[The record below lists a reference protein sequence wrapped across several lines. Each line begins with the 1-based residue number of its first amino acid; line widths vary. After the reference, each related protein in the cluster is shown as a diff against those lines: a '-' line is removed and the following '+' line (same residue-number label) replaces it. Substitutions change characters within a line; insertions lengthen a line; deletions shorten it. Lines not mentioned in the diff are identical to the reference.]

1 MKLRILNLNNTLH
14 KLSFSYIFNFKKD
27 KAFSVSTI
35 LSSLALIL
43 GISILITVMSV
54 MNGFREQLVDS
65 LSGVN
70 GDITIYNANKDKIKK
85 IQEKNPS
92 ISFVENFQS
101 RVITSNENGIEGL
114 LMKSLNKD
122 DIYKI
127 PKINQNIFE
136 IEKNID
142 NWVFIGVEL
151 ARSLDLKVGMPLQ
164 INIPGNSMTI
174 LGPVLNSRNLTIKG
188 TFNTGVY
195 DFDKYFIFSNI
206 EQFKNN
212 ISNKVIDVYFN
223 NKDFDYS
230 DLDGLNYS
238 TWEDQNQTLAQA
250 LSTEKNVM
258 FVILFFIIV
267 ISSFTI
273 ISNQIFFIKE
283 KYKDIVLLKALGI
296 KQSKI
301 CFLFFLNSFFISFF
315 SIVIGTCL
323 GLLLSTNIDSVE
335 NFLSYLLNF
344 ELWNNEIRYLASMPY
359 SIKFNDIVFIVSIS
373 LFSSLIASY
382 IPILRIFRIK
392 PNLILR

>member
-1 MKLRILNLNNTLH
+1 MNNTLH

-70 GDITIYNANKDKIKK
+70 GDITIYDANKDKIKK
-85 IQEKNPS
+85 IQKKNPS
-92 ISFVENFQS
+92 ISFVENIQR

-151 ARSLDLKVGMPLQ
+151 ARSLNLKVGMPFQ

-174 LGPVLNSRNLTIKG
+174 LGPVLNSRQLTIKG
-188 TFNTGVY
+188 IFNTGVY

-206 EQFKNN
+206 DQFKNN
-212 ISNKVIDVYFN
+212 INNKVIDVYLN

-258 FVILFFIIV
+258 FIILFFIIV

-301 CFLFFLNSFFISFF
+301 CFLFFLNSFLISFF

-323 GLLLSTNIDSVE
+323 GLLLSINIDSVE

-359 SIKFNDIVFIVSIS
+359 SIKLNDILFIVSIS

>member
-1 MKLRILNLNNTLH
+1 MNNTLH

-54 MNGFREQLVDS
+54 MNGFREQLVES

-70 GDITIYNANKDKIKK
+70 GDITIYDANKDKIKK

-92 ISFVENFQS
+92 ISFVENLQS

-114 LMKSLNKD
+114 LMKSLNKE

-151 ARSLDLKVGMPLQ
+151 ARSLNLKVGMPIQ

-174 LGPVLNSRNLTIKG
+174 LGPVLNSRQLIIKG
-188 TFNTGVY
+188 IFNTGIY

-206 EQFKNN
+206 DQFKNN
-212 ISNKVIDVYFN
+212 ISNKVIDVYLN
-223 NKDFDYS
+223 NKNFDYS

-283 KYKDIVLLKALGI
+283 KYKDIILLKALGI

-301 CFLFFLNSFFISFF
+301 CFIFFLNSFFISFF

-323 GLLLSTNIDSVE
+323 GLLLSINIDSVE

-344 ELWNNEIRYLASMPY
+344 ELWNNEIRYLTSMPY
-359 SIKFNDIVFIVSIS
+359 SIKLNDIVFIVSIS
-373 LFSSLIASY
+373 LFSSLVASY

>member
-1 MKLRILNLNNTLH
+1 MNNTLH
-14 KLSFSYIFNFKKD
+14 KLSFAYIFNFRKD

-70 GDITIYNANKDKIKK
+70 GDITIYDANEDKIEQIK
-85 IQEKNPS
+85 EKNPS
-92 ISFVENFQS
+92 ISLVQNVQS
-101 RVITSNENGIEGL
+101 RVIASNEKGIEGL
-114 LMKSLNKD
+114 LMKSLYKED
-122 DIYKI
+122 LYKI

-136 IEKNID
+136 IEREID
-142 NWVFIGVEL
+142 NWVFIGIEL
-151 ARSLDLKVGMPLQ
+151 ARSLNLKVGMPFQ
-164 INIPGNSMTI
+164 INIPGKSMTI
-174 LGPVLNSRNLTIKG
+174 LGPVLNSKELIIKG

-206 EQFKNN
+206 EQFNKNIN
-212 ISNKVIDVYFN
+212 SSVIDIYLN
-223 NKDFDYS
+223 SNDFDYS
-230 DLDGLNYS
+230 DLDGVNYS

-258 FVILFFIIV
+258 FVILFFIII

-283 KYKDIVLLKALGI
+283 KYKDIILLKALGI
-296 KQSKI
+296 QQSKI

-315 SIVIGTCL
+315 SIILGTCL

-335 NFLSYLLNF
+335 SFLSYLLNF
-344 ELWNNEIRYLASMPY
+344 ELWNNEIRYLTSMPY
-359 SIKFNDIVFIVSIS
+359 SIRVNDIVFIVSIS

-382 IPILRIFRIK
+382 VPILRIFKIK

>member
-1 MKLRILNLNNTLH
+1 MNNTLH
-14 KLSFSYIFNFKKD
+14 KLSFAYIFNFRKD

-54 MNGFREQLVDS
+54 MNGFREQLVES

-70 GDITIYNANKDKIKK
+70 GDITIYDANKDKIEQIK
-85 IQEKNPS
+85 EKNPS
-92 ISFVENFQS
+92 ISLVQNVQS
-101 RVITSNENGIEGL
+101 RVITSNEKGIEGL
-114 LMKSLNKD
+114 LMKSLYKED
-122 DIYKI
+122 LYKI

-136 IEKNID
+136 IEREID
-142 NWVFIGVEL
+142 NWVFIGIEL
-151 ARSLDLKVGMPLQ
+151 ARSLNLKVGMPFQ
-164 INIPGNSMTI
+164 INIPGKSMTI
-174 LGPVLNSRNLTIKG
+174 LGPVLNSKELIIKG

-206 EQFKNN
+206 EQFNTN
-212 ISNKVIDVYFN
+212 INSSVIDIYLN
-223 NKDFDYS
+223 SNDFDYS
-230 DLDGLNYS
+230 DLDGVNYS

-258 FVILFFIIV
+258 FVILFFIII

-283 KYKDIVLLKALGI
+283 KYKDIILLKALGI
-296 KQSKI
+296 RQSKI

-315 SIVIGTCL
+315 SIILGTCL

-335 NFLSYLLNF
+335 SFLSYLLNF
-344 ELWNNEIRYLASMPY
+344 ELWNNEIRYLTSMPY
-359 SIKFNDIVFIVSIS
+359 SIRVNDIVFIVSIS

-382 IPILRIFRIK
+382 VPILRIFKIK

>member
-1 MKLRILNLNNTLH
+1 MNNTLH

-54 MNGFREQLVDS
+54 MNGFREQLVES

-70 GDITIYNANKDKIKK
+70 GDITIYDANKDKIKK

-92 ISFVENFQS
+92 ISFVENIQS

-114 LMKSLNKD
+114 LMKSLNKE

-151 ARSLDLKVGMPLQ
+151 ARSLNLKVGMPIQ

-174 LGPVLNSRNLTIKG
+174 LGPVLNSRQLTIKG
-188 TFNTGVY
+188 IFNTGVY

-206 EQFKNN
+206 DQFKNN
-212 ISNKVIDVYFN
+212 ISNKVIDVYLN
-223 NKDFDYS
+223 NKNFDYS
-230 DLDGLNYS
+230 DLDDLNYS

-283 KYKDIVLLKALGI
+283 KYKDIILLKALGI

-301 CFLFFLNSFFISFF
+301 CFIFFLNSFFISFF
-315 SIVIGTCL
+315 SIIIGTCL

-344 ELWNNEIRYLASMPY
+344 ELWNNEIRYLTSMPY
-359 SIKFNDIVFIVSIS
+359 SIKLNDIVFIVSIS
-373 LFSSLIASY
+373 LFSSLVASY

>member
-1 MKLRILNLNNTLH
+1 MNNTLH

-54 MNGFREQLVDS
+54 MNGFREQLVES

-70 GDITIYNANKDKIKK
+70 GDITIYDANKDKIKK

-92 ISFVENFQS
+92 ISFVENLQS
-101 RVITSNENGIEGL
+101 RVITTNENGIEGL
-114 LMKSLNKD
+114 LMKSLNKE

-151 ARSLDLKVGMPLQ
+151 ARSLNLKVGMPIQ

-174 LGPVLNSRNLTIKG
+174 LGPVLNSRQLTIKG
-188 TFNTGVY
+188 IFNTGVY

-206 EQFKNN
+206 DQFKND
-212 ISNKVIDVYFN
+212 ISNKVIDVYLN
-223 NKDFDYS
+223 NKNFDYS

-283 KYKDIVLLKALGI
+283 KYKDIILLKALGI

-301 CFLFFLNSFFISFF
+301 CFIFFLNSFFISFF

-344 ELWNNEIRYLASMPY
+344 ELWNNEIRYLTSMPY
-359 SIKFNDIVFIVSIS
+359 SIKLNDIVFIVSIS
-373 LFSSLIASY
+373 LFSSLVASY

>member
-1 MKLRILNLNNTLH
+1 MNNTLH

-54 MNGFREQLVDS
+54 MNGFREQLVES

-92 ISFVENFQS
+92 ISFVENIQS

-114 LMKSLNKD
+114 LMKSLNKE

-151 ARSLDLKVGMPLQ
+151 ARSLNLKVGMPIQ

-174 LGPVLNSRNLTIKG
+174 LGPVLNSRQLTIKG
-188 TFNTGVY
+188 IFNTGVY

-206 EQFKNN
+206 DQFKNN

-283 KYKDIVLLKALGI
+283 KYKDIILLKALGI

-301 CFLFFLNSFFISFF
+301 CFIFFLNSFFISFF

-344 ELWNNEIRYLASMPY
+344 ELWNNEIRYLTSMPY
-359 SIKFNDIVFIVSIS
+359 SIKLNDIVFIVSIS
-373 LFSSLIASY
+373 LFSSLVASY

>member
-1 MKLRILNLNNTLH
+1 MNNTLH

-54 MNGFREQLVDS
+54 MNGFREQLVES

-70 GDITIYNANKDKIKK
+70 GDITIYDANKDKIKK

-92 ISFVENFQS
+92 ISFVENIQS

-114 LMKSLNKD
+114 LMKSLNKE

-151 ARSLDLKVGMPLQ
+151 ARSFNLKVGMPIQ

-174 LGPVLNSRNLTIKG
+174 LGPVLNSRQLTIKG
-188 TFNTGVY
+188 IFNTGVY

-206 EQFKNN
+206 DQFKNN
-212 ISNKVIDVYFN
+212 ISNIVIDVYLN
-223 NKDFDYS
+223 NKNFDYS

-283 KYKDIVLLKALGI
+283 KYKDIILLKALGI

-301 CFLFFLNSFFISFF
+301 CFIFFLNSFFISFF

-344 ELWNNEIRYLASMPY
+344 ELWNNEIRYLTSMPY
-359 SIKFNDIVFIVSIS
+359 SIKLNDIVFIVSIS
-373 LFSSLIASY
+373 LFSSLVASY

>member
-1 MKLRILNLNNTLH
+1 MNNTLH

-54 MNGFREQLVDS
+54 MNGFREQLVES

-70 GDITIYNANKDKIKK
+70 GDITIYDTNKDKIKK
-85 IQEKNPS
+85 IQVKNPS
-92 ISFVENFQS
+92 ISFVENIQS

-114 LMKSLNKD
+114 LMKSLNKE

-151 ARSLDLKVGMPLQ
+151 ARSLNLKVGMPIQ

-174 LGPVLNSRNLTIKG
+174 LGPVLNSRQLTIKG
-188 TFNTGVY
+188 IFNTGVY

-206 EQFKNN
+206 DQFKNN
-212 ISNKVIDVYFN
+212 ISNKVIDVYLN
-223 NKDFDYS
+223 NKNFDYS

-283 KYKDIVLLKALGI
+283 KYKDIILLKALGI

-301 CFLFFLNSFFISFF
+301 CFIFFLNSFFISFF

-344 ELWNNEIRYLASMPY
+344 ELWNNEIRYLTSMPY
-359 SIKFNDIVFIVSIS
+359 SIKLNDIVFIVSIS
-373 LFSSLIASY
+373 LFSSLVASY

>member
-1 MKLRILNLNNTLH
+1 MNNTLH

-54 MNGFREQLVDS
+54 MNGFREQLVES

-70 GDITIYNANKDKIKK
+70 GDITIYDANKDKIKK

-92 ISFVENFQS
+92 ISFVENIQS

-114 LMKSLNKD
+114 LMKSLNKE

-151 ARSLDLKVGMPLQ
+151 ARSLNLKVGMPIQ

-174 LGPVLNSRNLTIKG
+174 LGPVLNSRQLTIKG
-188 TFNTGVY
+188 IFNTGVY

-206 EQFKNN
+206 DQFKNN
-212 ISNKVIDVYFN
+212 ISNKVIDVYLN
-223 NKDFDYS
+223 NKNFDYS

-283 KYKDIVLLKALGI
+283 KYKDIILLKALGI

-301 CFLFFLNSFFISFF
+301 CFIFFLNSFFISFF

-344 ELWNNEIRYLASMPY
+344 DLWNNEIRYLTSMPY

-373 LFSSLIASY
+373 LFSSLVASY

>member
-1 MKLRILNLNNTLH
+1 MNNTLH

-70 GDITIYNANKDKIKK
+70 GDITIYDANEDKIEQIK
-85 IQEKNPS
+85 EKNPS
-92 ISFVENFQS
+92 ISLVQNVQS
-101 RVITSNENGIEGL
+101 RVITSNEKGIEGL
-114 LMKSLNKD
+114 LMKSLYKED
-122 DIYKI
+122 LYKI

-136 IEKNID
+136 IEREID
-142 NWVFIGVEL
+142 NWVFIGIEL
-151 ARSLDLKVGMPLQ
+151 ARSLNLKVGMPFQ
-164 INIPGNSMTI
+164 INIPGKSMTI
-174 LGPVLNSRNLTIKG
+174 LGPVLNSKELIIKG

-206 EQFKNN
+206 EQFNTN
-212 ISNKVIDVYFN
+212 INSSVIDIYLN
-223 NKDFDYS
+223 SNDFDYS
-230 DLDGLNYS
+230 DLDGVNYS

-258 FVILFFIIV
+258 FVILFFIII

-283 KYKDIVLLKALGI
+283 KYKDIILLKALGI
-296 KQSKI
+296 RQSKI

-315 SIVIGTCL
+315 SIILGTCL

-335 NFLSYLLNF
+335 SFLSYLLNF
-344 ELWNNEIRYLASMPY
+344 ELWNNEIRYLTSMPY
-359 SIKFNDIVFIVSIS
+359 SIRVNDIVFIVSIS

-382 IPILRIFRIK
+382 VPILRIFKIK

>member
-1 MKLRILNLNNTLH
+1 MNNTLH
-14 KLSFSYIFNFKKD
+14 KLSFAYIFNFRKD

-70 GDITIYNANKDKIKK
+70 GDITIYDANEDKIEQIK
-85 IQEKNPS
+85 EKNPS
-92 ISFVENFQS
+92 ISLVQNVQS
-101 RVITSNENGIEGL
+101 RVIASNEKGIEGL
-114 LMKSLNKD
+114 LMKSLYKED
-122 DIYKI
+122 LYKI

-136 IEKNID
+136 IEREID
-142 NWVFIGVEL
+142 NWVFIGIEL
-151 ARSLDLKVGMPLQ
+151 ARSLNLKVGMPFQ
-164 INIPGNSMTI
+164 INIPGKSMTI
-174 LGPVLNSRNLTIKG
+174 LGPVLNSKELIIKG

-206 EQFKNN
+206 EQFNTN
-212 ISNKVIDVYFN
+212 INSSVIDIYLN
-223 NKDFDYS
+223 GKDFDYS
-230 DLDGLNYS
+230 DLDGVNYS

-258 FVILFFIIV
+258 FVILFFIII

-283 KYKDIVLLKALGI
+283 KYKDIILLKALGI
-296 KQSKI
+296 RQSKI

-315 SIVIGTCL
+315 SIILGTCL

-335 NFLSYLLNF
+335 SFLSYLLNF
-344 ELWNNEIRYLASMPY
+344 ELWNNEIRYLTSMPY
-359 SIKFNDIVFIVSIS
+359 SIRVNDIVFIVSIS

-382 IPILRIFRIK
+382 VPILRIFKIK

>member
-1 MKLRILNLNNTLH
+1 MNNTLH

-54 MNGFREQLVDS
+54 MNGFREQLVES

-70 GDITIYNANKDKIKK
+70 GDITIYDANKDKIKK

-92 ISFVENFQS
+92 ISFVENIQS

-114 LMKSLNKD
+114 LMKSLNKE

-151 ARSLDLKVGMPLQ
+151 ARSLNLKVGMPIQ

-174 LGPVLNSRNLTIKG
+174 LGPVLNSRQLTIKG
-188 TFNTGVY
+188 VFNTGIY

-206 EQFKNN
+206 DQFKNN
-212 ISNKVIDVYFN
+212 ISNKVIDVYLN
-223 NKDFDYS
+223 NKNFDYS

-283 KYKDIVLLKALGI
+283 KYKDIILLKALGI

-301 CFLFFLNSFFISFF
+301 CFIFFLNSFLISFF

-344 ELWNNEIRYLASMPY
+344 ELWNNEIRYLTSMPY
-359 SIKFNDIVFIVSIS
+359 SIKLNDIVFIVCIS
-373 LFSSLIASY
+373 LFSSLVASY

>member
-1 MKLRILNLNNTLH
+1 MNNTLH

-54 MNGFREQLVDS
+54 MNGFREQLVES
-65 LSGVN
+65 LSGMN
-70 GDITIYNANKDKIKK
+70 GDITIYDANKDKIKK

-92 ISFVENFQS
+92 ISFVENLQS

-114 LMKSLNKD
+114 LMKSLNKE

-151 ARSLDLKVGMPLQ
+151 ARSLNLKVGMPIQ

-174 LGPVLNSRNLTIKG
+174 LGPVLNSRQLTIKG
-188 TFNTGVY
+188 IFNTGVY

-206 EQFKNN
+206 DQFKNN

-223 NKDFDYS
+223 NKDFDYR

-301 CFLFFLNSFFISFF
+301 CFIFFLNSFFISFF

-344 ELWNNEIRYLASMPY
+344 ELWNNEIRYLTSMPY
-359 SIKFNDIVFIVSIS
+359 SIKLNDIVFIVSIS
-373 LFSSLIASY
+373 LFSSLVASY

>member
-1 MKLRILNLNNTLH
+1 MNNTLH

-92 ISFVENFQS
+92 IAFVENIQR

-127 PKINQNIFE
+127 PKINKNIFE

-142 NWVFIGVEL
+142 NWAFIGVEL
-151 ARSLDLKVGMPLQ
+151 ARSLNLKVGMPLQ

-174 LGPVLNSRNLTIKG
+174 LGPVLNSRQLTIKG
-188 TFNTGVY
+188 IFNTGVY

-212 ISNKVIDVYFN
+212 KSNKVIDIYLN

-283 KYKDIVLLKALGI
+283 KHKDIVLLKALGI

-301 CFLFFLNSFFISFF
+301 CFLFFLNSFLISFF
-315 SIVIGTCL
+315 SIVIGTCS
-323 GLLLSTNIDSVE
+323 GLLLSINIDSVE

-359 SIKFNDIVFIVSIS
+359 SIKLNDILFIVSIS

>member
-1 MKLRILNLNNTLH
+1 MNNTLH

-54 MNGFREQLVDS
+54 MNGFREQLVES

-70 GDITIYNANKDKIKK
+70 GDITIYDANKDKIKK

-92 ISFVENFQS
+92 ISFVENIQS

-114 LMKSLNKD
+114 LMKSLNKE

-151 ARSLDLKVGMPLQ
+151 ARSLNLKVGMPIQ

-174 LGPVLNSRNLTIKG
+174 LGPVLNSRQLTIKG
-188 TFNTGVY
+188 IFNTGVY

-206 EQFKNN
+206 DQFKNN
-212 ISNKVIDVYFN
+212 ISNKVIDVYLN
-223 NKDFDYS
+223 NKKFDYR

-283 KYKDIVLLKALGI
+283 KYKDIILLKALGI

-301 CFLFFLNSFFISFF
+301 CFIFFLNSFFISFF

-323 GLLLSTNIDSVE
+323 GLLLSINIDSVE

-344 ELWNNEIRYLASMPY
+344 ELWNNEIRYLTSMPY
-359 SIKFNDIVFIVSIS
+359 SIKLNDIVFIVSIS
-373 LFSSLIASY
+373 MFSSLVASY

>member
-1 MKLRILNLNNTLH
+1 MNNTLH

-70 GDITIYNANKDKIKK
+70 GDITIYDANKDKIKK

-92 ISFVENFQS
+92 ISFVENIQS

-114 LMKSLNKD
+114 LMKSLLKD

-136 IEKNID
+136 IENDID

-151 ARSLDLKVGMPLQ
+151 ARSLNVKVGMPFQ

-174 LGPVLNSRNLTIKG
+174 LGPVLNSRQLIIKG
-188 TFNTGVY
+188 IFNTGVY

-206 EQFKNN
+206 DQFKNN
-212 ISNKVIDVYFN
+212 KSNKVIDVYLN

-283 KYKDIVLLKALGI
+283 KYKDIILLKALGI

-323 GLLLSTNIDSVE
+323 GLLLSINIDSVE

-359 SIKFNDIVFIVSIS
+359 SIKLNDIVFIVSIS
-373 LFSSLIASY
+373 LISSLIASY

>member
-1 MKLRILNLNNTLH
+1 MNNTLH

-35 LSSLALIL
+35 LSSLSLIL

-54 MNGFREQLVDS
+54 MNGFREQLVES

-92 ISFVENFQS
+92 ISFVENIQS
-101 RVITSNENGIEGL
+101 RVITTNENGIEGL
-114 LMKSLNKD
+114 LMKSLNKE

-151 ARSLDLKVGMPLQ
+151 ARSLNLKVGMPLQ

-174 LGPVLNSRNLTIKG
+174 LGPVLNSRQLTING
-188 TFNTGVY
+188 IFNTGVY

-206 EQFKNN
+206 DQFKNN
-212 ISNKVIDVYFN
+212 TSNKVIDVYLN
-223 NKDFDYS
+223 NKDIDYR

-301 CFLFFLNSFFISFF
+301 CLLFFLNSFFISFF

-335 NFLSYLLNF
+335 NFLSHLLNF

-359 SIKFNDIVFIVSIS
+359 SIKLNDIFFIVSIS

-382 IPILRIFRIK
+382 IPILRIFKIK